1 MDIYSDLAQSSTPQ
15 TTTVLAK
22 MIPTQLAPPLSTSA
36 TSLTQTTKS
45 TSTTTSQSSIIKPS
59 LHTSSSV
66 AALAEPANKKAKTND
81 NPSSTGR
88 KKEKSS
94 DKRWSKRF
102 VWPDE
107 VSFVSIIVICVCV
120 CTLFLQCFGAKSH
133 FFVLIHSYNPE
144 HSFIETLYQPYLR

>member
-22 MIPTQLAPPLSTSA
+22 IPTQPPPLSTSDR
-36 TSLTQTTKS
+36 SS
-45 TSTTTSQSSIIKPS
+45 TISQSRIIKPS
-59 LHTSSSV
+59 LHTSSSI

-81 NPSSTGR
+81 NPSSIGR
-88 KKEKSS
+88 KKENTS

-107 VSFVSIIVICVCV
+107 VSFVSIIVI
-120 CTLFLQCFGAKSH
+120 
-133 FFVLIHSYNPE
+133 
-144 HSFIETLYQPYLR
+144 

>member
-15 TTTVLAK
+15 TTTVLANK
-22 MIPTQLAPPLSTSA
+22 IPTQLAPPLSTSA

-59 LHTSSSV
+59 LSTSSSV
-66 AALAEPANKKAKTND
+66 AASAEPANKKAKTND
-81 NPSSTGR
+81 NPSSISR

-107 VSFVSIIVICVCV
+107 VSFVSIKLIYICVY
-120 CTLFLQCFGAKSH
+120 
-133 FFVLIHSYNPE
+133 FVS
-144 HSFIETLYQPYLR
+144 SMF